1 MLRAILLSVCLFGA
15 SIGVWAAEVSRQ
27 DAQAIHAV
35 ITEQL
40 DAFTRDDA
48 SHAYSLASPQI
59 RAQFTTPAAFVAMV
73 RASYPVVYR
82 HKTVQF
88 ENPVIIE
95 DEIIQPVRMTDTEG
109 RIWLALYPMQ
119 REAGGGWRINGC
131 QLARAPGVEA

>member
-1 MLRAILLSVCLFGA
+1 MIRAILLSMCLLIA
-15 SIGVWAAEVSRQ
+15 SIGVRAADVSRQ

-48 SHAYSLASPQI
+48 QHAYSLASPEI
-59 RAQFTTPAAFVAMV
+59 RAQFATPAAFIAMV

-82 HKTVQF
+82 RKTVQF
-88 ENPVIIE
+88 ENPVVIGGE
-95 DEIIQPVRMTDTEG
+95 TIQPVRMTDVEG

-119 REAGGGWRINGC
+119 REANGGWRINGC

>member
-1 MLRAILLSVCLFGA
+1 MIRGILLSVCLFGA
-15 SIGVWAAEVSRQ
+15 SSGAQAAEVSRQ

-48 SHAYSLASPQI
+48 PHAFSLASPQI
-59 RAQFTTPAAFVAMV
+59 RAQFATPAAFIAMV
-73 RASYPVVYR
+73 RAAYPVVYR
-82 HKTVQF
+82 RKTVQF

-95 DEIIQPVRMTDTEG
+95 GEIIQPVKMTDAEG
-109 RIWLALYPMQ
+109 RMWLALYPMQ
-119 REAGGGWRINGC
+119 RETTGGWRINGC